1 MNLQTTAG
9 RCVITVTCTATLAQ
23 LQFELTASMLEIY
36 NEECYDLL
44 VDGVARSTKLDIKV
58 GSGHVEVPGLSG
70 HVIVDTEQV
79 GVLRQIQL

>member
-1 MNLQTTAG
+1 
-9 RCVITVTCTATLAQ
+9 
-23 LQFELTASMLEIY
+23 MLEIY